1 MASGC
6 GAVSTFLAEPATL
19 TDRSPVDH
27 QILGG
32 VMRIRELVALLC
44 LGLGA
49 QTTPAAAQR
58 SGDQARLVFTV
69 SGAYIEGKGL
79 WSVPQQPL
87 GPNDIVSLNR
97 STRRTLSAGFSGTYY
112 PGENVG
118 ITTDALLLGLGFED
132 GCQAVSVANPNNAQV
147 CDVIDGE
154 SRSAAAVV
162 VSAGGV
168 FRVYSREFISPFA
181 RVSAG
186 LLISNLSSTR
196 MDGTFGSNRTLLIIY
211 DDDKQT
217 RVRPAFGIGV
227 GASVALGKAYHL
239 RWEVRD
245 NIVGIDRVTG
255 ATSATGSIPPR
266 DIVYKHLFSVLIGL
280 DVILERQRGRRY

>member
-1 MASGC
+1 
-6 GAVSTFLAEPATL
+6 
-19 TDRSPVDH
+19 
-27 QILGG
+27 
-32 VMRIRELVALLC
+32 MRIRELVALLC
-44 LGLGA
+44 LGFGT

-87 GPNDIVSLNR
+87 EPSDIVSLNR
-97 STRRTLSAGFSGTYY
+97 SIKRTLSAGFSGTYY
-112 PGENVG
+112 PGQNVG
-118 ITTDALLLGLGFED
+118 ITADALLLGLGFED
-132 GCQAVSVANPNNAQV
+132 GCQAVSVTNPNNAQV
-147 CDVIDGE
+147 CSEIDGQ

-186 LLISNLSSTR
+186 LLFSNLSSTR
-196 MDGTFGSNRTLLIIY
+196 TDGTFGTNRTLLVIY
-211 DDDKQT
+211 EDDKQT

-227 GASVALGKAYHL
+227 GASVALSKAYHL

-245 NIVGIDRVTG
+245 NIVGVDRVTG
-255 ATSATGSIPPR
+255 PTSATFTIPPR
-266 DIVYKHLFSVLIGL
+266 EVAYKHLFSILIGL